1 MKVICTQGCQNV
13 FNVDIFK
20 TQPLDQNKKLYQIEA
35 TYFQCP
41 HCSHKYIS
49 FYTDPEIRVLQAQM
63 RKLLAESDPRKL
75 TKEQEKNRM
84 AKIEQLRKKIKA
96 KMDKLRHKV
105 EEAKGRDKLRI
116 PGTDYI
122 FAELE

>member
-20 TQPLDQNKKLYQIEA
+20 TQSLDQNKKLYQIEA

-49 FYTDPEIRVLQAQM
+49 FYTNPEIRVLQAQM

-75 TKEQEKNRM
+75 TKEQERSLM
-84 AKIEQLRKKIKA
+84 AKIEQCKEEIKE
-96 KMDKLRHKV
+96 KMDRLRQ
-105 EEAKGRDKLRI
+105 EIKGKQ
-116 PGTDYI
+116 GN
-122 FAELE
+122 EVKEK